1 MKKAISI
8 FILSFFALLG
18 ISPILFLAAGTFMGN
33 QEIMDSIGPVMQDQ
47 KGYASWKLFPA
58 FPTMKNAVQLFLDS
72 PEFFQMFWNSVK
84 ITGGIL
90 AGQLLFGTP
99 AAWGLARYSFRGKKF
114 IYLLYIAMMMMPF
127 QVTMLSEYLVLDQI
141 HLLDTS
147 ASIILPGIF
156 STFSVFI
163 MYRFFCGIPE
173 SILEAAR
180 IDGAGELQIFFR
192 IGFPLGAA
200 GLISA
205 LVLSF
210 LECWNMIEQ
219 PMTFLAKKNLWPLS
233 LFLPKVD
240 SGNAGVSL
248 CASLVALLPAVF
260 VFLAGQDYLEQGIAS
275 SAVKE

>member
-90 AGQLLFGTP
+90 VGQLLFGTP

-127 QVTMLSEYLVLDQI
+127 QVTILSEYLVLDQI

-200 GLISA
+200 GIISA

-219 PMTFLAKKNLWPLS
+219 PMTFLSKKNLWPLS